1 MTTST
6 AGVRSV
12 GFRGGKL
19 ELMDMLGTLWVRW
32 RFAIIGLLL
41 ACNLAACSAVR
52 LGYSNAPAL
61 ANWWLDGYLDFDDAQ
76 STRVRMA
83 LQELHDWH
91 RREELPRIA
100 ELLQDMQTTTTGA
113 LPPAEACRLGLNVEA
128 RVQSLI
134 DRAIAPAAA
143 VLATVSPSQLEHL
156 QSTFNKRNRDWR
168 EEWMDLSP
176 QALTQARLTKLTER
190 AEMFYGSVSDAQTA
204 LMRSQ
209 IAASGFDPALQYR
222 ENLRRQQDTLQ
233 VIRSLQAPGITDAQ
247 ARAALAGLAERT
259 WRSPDA
265 AYAAYFERL
274 RQDSCNYISRFH
286 ALATPAQRTRLQ
298 QTLKGYETDARA
310 LTLGAP

>member
-12 GFRGGKL
+12 WLRGGKL
-19 ELMDMLGTLWVRW
+19 EVMDMLETLWVRW
-32 RFAIIGLLL
+32 RFAIIGLLV
-41 ACNLAACSAVR
+41 ACNLAGCSAVR
-52 LGYSNAPAL
+52 LGYSNAPTL

-76 STRVRMA
+76 STRVRLA
-83 LQELHDWH
+83 LEELYDWH

-100 ELLQDMQTTTTGA
+100 ALLLDMQTTTAGA
-113 LPPAEACRLGLNVEA
+113 LPPAEACRLGLAVEE
-128 RVQSLI
+128 RLQSVI
-134 DRAIAPAAA
+134 DRAVGPAAA
-143 VLATVSPSQLEHL
+143 ILASASPAQLDHL
-156 QSTFNKRNRDWR
+156 QSTFNKRNREWR

-176 QALTQARLTKLTER
+176 EALVQLRLNKLTER

-204 LMRSQ
+204 LMRVQ

-233 VIRSLQAPGITDAQ
+233 VIRSLQAPGVTDTQ
-247 ARAALAGLAERT
+247 ARAALSGLAART

-274 RQDSCNYISRFH
+274 RQDSCLYISRFH
-286 ALATPAQRTRLQ
+286 ALATPAQRARLQ
-298 QTLKGYETDARA
+298 QTLKAYEADARA
-310 LTLGAP
+310 LTLRAP